1 MAISSWKLY
10 IYPVYHPSIAE
21 PPYLVRLVADEQPAS
36 VRIAAEIAFAQEL
49 ERILGGA
56 AEVARACGAVQ
67 RGTWDEACA
76 LAAGVVTSRLGLEGA
91 RFDVQPSQEP
101 VNHRC

>member
-1 MAISSWKLY
+1 MVISGRKLY

-36 VRIAAEIAFAQEL
+36 VRISAEIAFAQEL

-56 AEVARACGAVQ
+56 AEVARACGAAQ
-67 RGTWDEACA
+67 RGAWNEACA
-76 LAAGVVTSRLGLEGA
+76 LAAGAVASRLGLQGA
-91 RFDVQPSQEP
+91 RFDVQYPKELA
-101 VNHRC
+101 NHGC